1 MILVASPTKPFT
13 FTGKGSVRRP
23 AILREYEPEIQAC
36 YDAVENLDNTEVKSL
51 NGLDDNQ
58 ILEFVRQ
65 AVSDVLKQTVGD
77 NDDLFQF
84 GCDR

>member
-1 MILVASPTKPFT
+1 MILVASPSKPFT

-36 YDAVENLDNTEVKSL
+36 YDAVENLENTEVKSL